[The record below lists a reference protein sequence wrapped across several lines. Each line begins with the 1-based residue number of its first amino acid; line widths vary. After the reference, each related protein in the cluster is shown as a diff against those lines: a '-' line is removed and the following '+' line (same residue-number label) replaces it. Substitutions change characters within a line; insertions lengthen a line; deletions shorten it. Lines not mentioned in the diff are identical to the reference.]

1 MLFEKDEDLDL
12 QPKRTRTLLIS
23 IGIHVILLVFL
34 AFNPDLLTSPPKR
47 IIKVMG
53 QDYDLSREELT
64 ELVVP
69 PDALRPKPAV
79 PDKPLVQPPAPK
91 QETPPPP
98 QAQQPPPQVQPPPP
112 PPPPPPP
119 QPAPQ
124 MPPVVIGPDD
134 VLKEGARPDAQPK
147 ASRGDT
153 TEQARAGSQEQ
164 QAVPKPEPPKPIQ
177 QQAENKRPPFPQ
189 NTNPNAMRIP
199 GGNIMDSVNRTVQQ
213 QIDEERRRSPAIQG
227 GRTGL
232 PNGTEDPDFST
243 EEPKILS
250 DTRGYDFGPYMNQ
263 VVNRVRYNWY
273 SLIPEIARLGKRGKV
288 VIVFTITKNGIIA
301 NLHQVANSGDTAL
314 DRAAYG
320 SISASNPFAQ
330 LPAGFDGDHLDLQF
344 TFLYNIR

>member
-1 MLFEKDEDLDL
+1 
-12 QPKRTRTLLIS
+12 
-23 IGIHVILLVFL
+23 
-34 AFNPDLLTSPPKR
+34 
-47 IIKVMG
+47 
-53 QDYDLSREELT
+53 
-64 ELVVP
+64 
-69 PDALRPKPAV
+69 
-79 PDKPLVQPPAPK
+79 
-91 QETPPPP
+91 
-98 QAQQPPPQVQPPPP
+98 
-112 PPPPPPP
+112 
-119 QPAPQ
+119 